1 MQAKNTAAKRII
13 KQTTPEEDRR
23 DSIRALYIITAI
35 FLVLVGGLV
44 WLGTALL
51 HPNARAVRESD
62 TYTVVVHPDRVKSVW
77 GGVGKSQEDDS
88 VEITAGDQVFT
99 LDWKDRFE
107 KRHKLNYLQLGEKL
121 SEEPELTIVAESWK
135 KRENIV
141 ALKGVNDTYL
151 TLEEYNEWKASN
163 YRWGIGV
170 VAGFGS
176 CFLIFYAIGLVIYI
190 RRLQAANRDIAAEKE
205 ALQNRG
211 SQEGETV

>member
-1 MQAKNTAAKRII
+1 MMPKPVPNAIHLESTH
-13 KQTTPEEDRR
+13 EEDRR

-44 WLGTALL
+44 WLGTASL
-51 HPNARAVRESD
+51 HPDARAVRESD

-77 GGVGKSQEDDS
+77 GVEGKYQKDDS
-88 VEITAGDQVFT
+88 VEITAGDRVYT
-99 LDWKDRFE
+99 LDWMDRFE

-163 YRWGIGV
+163 YRWGIGL

-190 RRLQAANRDIAAEKE
+190 RRLQAANRDVAAEKE

>member
-23 DSIRALYIITAI
+23 DSIRALCIITAI
-35 FLVLVGGLV
+35 FLVLAGGLV
-44 WLGTALL
+44 WLGTASL
-51 HPNARAVRESD
+51 HPDARAVRESD

-77 GGVGKSQEDDS
+77 GVVGKYQKDDS

-99 LDWKDRFE
+99 LDWKVRFE
-107 KRHKLNYLQLGEKL
+107 KKHKLNYLQLADKL

-151 TLEEYNEWKASN
+151 TLEEYNEWKASD
-163 YRWGIGV
+163 YQYGIGLV
-170 VAGFGS
+170 VFFGS

-190 RRLQAANRDIAAEKE
+190 RRLQAANRDVAAEKE

>member
-23 DSIRALYIITAI
+23 DSIRAFCIITAI

-44 WLGTALL
+44 WLGVNAL
-51 HPNARAVRESD
+51 HPDARSVRESD

-77 GGVGKSQEDDS
+77 GGAGRNVEHDS

-99 LDWKDRFE
+99 LDWMGRFE
-107 KRHKLNYLQLGEKL
+107 KKHKLNYLQLAGKL

-151 TLEEYNEWKASN
+151 TLEEYNEWKASD
-163 YRWGIGV
+163 YQYGIGLV
-170 VAGFGS
+170 VFFGS
-176 CFLIFYAIGLVIYI
+176 CFLIFYVIGLMINI
-190 RRLQAANRDIAAEKE
+190 RCLRSANRDIAAGKE
-205 ALQNRG
+205 
-211 SQEGETV
+211 SQPSHEESV